1 MQIIVALL
9 VGIVLIGGSVGLLRL
24 AGPWVRRLS
33 RRRQL
38 GLAVTAWLGE
48 TVLLLLVGGFVVGS
62 LVPLESLADGL
73 PSLLVSESVL
83 AGSVAGALAVLR
95 GAWGVP
101 TLADVG
107 LAWDRAKAGQVARDV
122 GFGLALGPVAVGV
135 FLVAGLI
142 GGWDRITGIAAPPVL
157 VGNLVLG
164 AVLFALVGVAEELS
178 SRGCLFAL
186 VARWIGLPAAWVISV
201 GVFGLL
207 HGFNPGATPF
217 AVAGVALA
225 GVVFAFA
232 LLRSGAL
239 WLPIAFHLSW
249 DWAETS
255 LYGFPDSGQPPASA
269 LQLQID
275 RAAPEWAT
283 GGAFGPEASAFVVV
297 ALALAAGAIWF
308 YTRGRDGRALLFPH
322 GTPERAEGLSDEE
335 RGLSNE
341 QAGFVD
347 H

>member
-1 MQIIVALL
+1 MQIIIAVFA
-9 VGIVLIGGSVGLLRL
+9 GIVLIGGSVGLLRL
-24 AGPWVRRLS
+24 LGPWVRRLP

-48 TVLLLLVGGFVVGS
+48 TVLLVLVGGFVVGS
-62 LVPLESLADGL
+62 LVPLESVAEGL
-73 PSLLVSESVL
+73 PSLLLSEIVL
-83 AGSVAGALAVLR
+83 AGSVAGALAALR
-95 GAWGVP
+95 WAWGVP

-107 LAWDRAKAGQVARDV
+107 LTWERGRAGQVARDV

-142 GGWDRITGIAAPPVL
+142 GGWDRITGIAPPPVL
-157 VGNLVLG
+157 VGNLALG
-164 AVLFALVGVAEELS
+164 AGLFALVGVAEELS

-186 VARWIGLPAAWVISV
+186 VARWLGLPAAWVISV
-201 GVFGLL
+201 AVFGLL

-217 AVAGVALA
+217 ALAGVALA

-275 RAAPEWAT
+275 PAAPEWAT
-283 GGAFGPEASAFVVV
+283 GGAFGPEASVFVVV
-297 ALALAAGAIWF
+297 ALALAAAAIWL
-308 YTRGRDGRALLFPH
+308 YTRGRDGQAILFPH
-322 GTPERAEGLSDEE
+322 GAPERAERPNDER
-335 RGLSNE
+335 RGLRTE
-341 QAGFVD
+341 D
-347 H
+347 

>member
-1 MQIIVALL
+1 MQVIFALF
-9 VGIVLIGGSVGLLRL
+9 VGIVIIGGSVGLLRL
-24 AGPWVRRLS
+24 AGPWVRRLP

-38 GLAVTAWLGE
+38 GLAVAGWLGE
-48 TVLLLLVGGFVVGS
+48 TVLLVLIGGFVAGS
-62 LVPLESLADGL
+62 LVPLESVAEGL
-73 PSLLVSESVL
+73 PSLLLSETIL

-95 GAWGVP
+95 WAWGVP

-107 LAWDRAKAGQVARDV
+107 LTWEGRHAGQVARDV
-122 GFGLALGPVAVGV
+122 GFGLLLGPVAVGV

-142 GGWDRITGIAAPPVL
+142 GGWDRITGVAPLPVL

-164 AVLFALVGVAEELS
+164 AGLFLLVGVAEELS

-201 GVFGLL
+201 AVFGLL
-207 HGFNPGATPF
+207 HGGNPGATVF
-217 AVAGVALA
+217 ALAGVALA

-232 LLRSGAL
+232 LLRTGAL

-275 RAAPEWAT
+275 PAAPEWAT
-283 GGAFGPEASAFVVV
+283 GGAFGPEASVFVIV
-297 ALALAAGAIWF
+297 ALALAAAAIWL
-308 YTRGRDGRALLFPH
+308 YTRGRDGRAALFPA
-322 GTPERAEGLSDEE
+322 GAPERAEVVRTED
-335 RGLSNE
+335 
-341 QAGFVD
+341 
-347 H
+347 

>member
-1 MQIIVALL
+1 MLVFAILVL
-9 VGIVLIGGSVGLLRL
+9 VGGMIAIGLSVGLIWAVRSWVQRL
-24 AGPWVRRLS
+24 P

-38 GLAVTAWLGE
+38 GLTVAAWAGE
-48 TVLLLLVGGFVVGS
+48 ALLLLVALLLMSSPFVPEEVRAPG
-62 LVPLESLADGL
+62 LLNLTWLEAAAATGI
-73 PSLLVSESVL
+73 V
-83 AGSVAGALAVLR
+83 GALAILA

-107 LAWDRAKAGQVARDV
+107 LVWRGPRAGQVARDV
-122 GFGLALGPVAVGV
+122 GFGLILGPVTVGV

-142 GGWDRITGIAAPPVL
+142 GGWDRITGVAPLPVL
-157 VGNLVLG
+157 VGNLALGVL
-164 AVLFALVGVAEELS
+164 LFALVGITEELA

-186 VARWIGLPAAWVISV
+186 VARWIGLPAAWVLSV

-207 HGFNPGATPF
+207 HGANPGATPF

-232 LLRSGAL
+232 LLRTGTL

-275 RAAPEWAT
+275 PAAPEWAT
-283 GGAFGPEASAFVVV
+283 GGAFGPEASAFVIV
-297 ALALAAGAIWF
+297 AMALAAAAIWL
-308 YTRGRDGRALLFPH
+308 YTRGRDGRAALFPA
-322 GTPERAEGLSDEE
+322 GAPERAEVVRTEG
-335 RGLSNE
+335 
-341 QAGFVD
+341 
-347 H
+347 